1 LAGKPEVGDIGDLF
15 VPVLRLGSD
24 RFAAAVVLEN
34 VAGFGDS
41 LAGRLVVSGLRK
53 LGHRVAATML

>member
-1 LAGKPEVGDIGDLF
+1 
-15 VPVLRLGSD
+15 
-24 RFAAAVVLEN
+24 VVLEN